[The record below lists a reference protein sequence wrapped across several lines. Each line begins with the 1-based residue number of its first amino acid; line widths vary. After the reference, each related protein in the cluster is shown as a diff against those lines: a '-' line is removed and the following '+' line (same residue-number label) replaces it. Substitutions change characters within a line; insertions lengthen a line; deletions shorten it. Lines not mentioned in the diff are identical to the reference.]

1 MATLPRFAPRSVV
14 VARAEPKQ
22 KVYSANPLDRMA
34 QKWME
39 GNHLIFNYSP
49 TVTIDFLLFPI
60 LWSNKRLLQPRPPLS
75 PHASHLLLP
84 RAVPRSRRAALAA
97 GLLIG
102 ADVLV
107 LTAMPSGAAFLTDP
121 DADESAPSS
130 SPPVALAATATGL
143 KYADLVVGEGET
155 PVAGAIIKCNY
166 TGTFA
171 DGRVFDSSLSFGR
184 RPLGFPVGKGVVI
197 KGWDLAILGNDEITP
212 MKKGA
217 SEESKCHLNWDTDR
231 AGRVGP
237 SLPTPPSF
245 LTLSSCPDGG
255 HASSTRQGRG

>member
-39 GNHLIFNYSP
+39 GNHLIFNSSP

-197 KGWDLAILGNDEITP
+197 KGWDLAILGNDEIPP
-212 MKKGA
+212 MKKGGKRRIEVPPQLGYG
-217 SEESKCHLNWDTDR
+217 SR
-231 AGRVGP
+231 GAGGTIP
-237 SLPTPPSF
+237 PNTTLFFDIELLP
-245 LTLSSCPDGG
+245 
-255 HASSTRQGRG
+255 